1 MSLAEKAVDG
11 NLLFDMLTA
20 PARQA
25 IINSMT
31 PFKVAAGYDIIVQ
44 GDTVATKFYVLESG
58 TASVMITDLK
68 TEKSRRVLTY
78 ESGRSALAHDKIHAP
93 LNHL

>member
-1 MSLAEKAVDG
+1 MCVRAERAVDG

-31 PFKVAAGYDIIVQ
+31 PFQAAPGSDIIVQ

-58 TASVMITDLK
+58 TASVLITDPVAK
-68 TEKSRRVLTY
+68 SSRRVLTY
-78 ESGRSALAHDKIHAP
+78 QPGRLINVKFP
-93 LNHL
+93 

>member
-1 MSLAEKAVDG
+1 MDG

-31 PFKVAAGYDIIVQ
+31 PFKVAAGCNIIVQ

-58 TASVMITDLK
+58 NASVMITDHE

-78 ESGRSALAHDKIHAP
+78 ESGRSDLAHNRIHAL
-93 LNHL
+93 LNHQ